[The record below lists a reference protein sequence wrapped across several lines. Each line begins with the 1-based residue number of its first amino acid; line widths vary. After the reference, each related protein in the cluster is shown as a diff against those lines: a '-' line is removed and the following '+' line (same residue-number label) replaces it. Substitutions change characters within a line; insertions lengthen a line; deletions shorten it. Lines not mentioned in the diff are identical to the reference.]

1 MANKANDD
9 SRCRRRLILYGSDNI
24 CGGGGCAND
33 NAAVVGD
40 GDDCDREF
48 RIVRRWEFD
57 LDDRAGWKWN
67 AAAAMDGGRCVNAR
81 IVVAAT
87 THHHHDVRVLER
99 RRRRHFDSA
108 TAASAIG
115 VDVVNMTTP
124 RRRLPHSRPLL
135 LFEDEHNIGVFAMS
149 PSTP

>member
-24 CGGGGCAND
+24 CGGGCAND
-33 NAAVVGD
+33 NVAVVGD

-124 RRRLPHSRPLL
+124 HSRSLL

>member
-40 GDDCDREF
+40 ADDCDREF
-48 RIVRRWEFD
+48 RIVRRGEFD
-57 LDDRAGWKWN
+57 LDDRDGWN
-67 AAAAMDGGRCVNAR
+67 AAAAMDGGRSVNAR
-81 IVVAAT
+81 IVIAAT

-99 RRRRHFDSA
+99 RRRGHFDSA
-108 TAASAIG
+108 AAASAIG
-115 VDVVNMTTP
+115 VDVVVNMTTP
-124 RRRLPHSRPLL
+124 RRRLPHSRSLL